1 MLERQSG
8 SIIAISS
15 TLSKHAS
22 GGFAAQSSAKAALD
36 AFVRSLAVELGPEG
50 IRVNTVAPGV
60 TLTEAAAHMPQAHK
74 AATAARTPLGRN
86 GTASDMAGTV
96 LFLASELSR
105 FMTGC
110 YLPVDGGITML

>member
-1 MLERQSG
+1 
-8 SIIAISS
+8 
-15 TLSKHAS
+15 
-22 GGFAAQSSAKAALD
+22 
-36 AFVRSLAVELGPEG
+36 LAVELGPEG